1 VTKIDRYI
9 LAQLFGPFAF
19 FCFIISGILWLNQ
32 ALGIIRIVT
41 ENGQPASIFVE
52 LSVLL
57 IPKVLIAA
65 IPIAGFA
72 SAVFLTNRLYSE
84 TELVVMMS
92 AGRSYS
98 ALAKPFLI
106 FGIVCFAT
114 LFIVV
119 HFIGPLSQS
128 KLSIKQDQIKREFIT
143 QIIQPGAFITSQ
155 GKYTFFFG
163 QKGRNG
169 ELKDVMIEEQISN
182 NLTLTHIANQGQV
195 IRKDDKTTLVLQ
207 SGSIQR
213 HNQVTGDFSL
223 VKFDS
228 LAFDL
233 TQLSSNLEPRTLS
246 ASEYTT
252 PQLVKHLADMPQS
265 DPSLGRSTALLHDR
279 NAKTLLALF
288 FPVLGM
294 VTLLVGGYRRSGFTA
309 RIVIGVLLMAG
320 LDSFRGAT
328 KKWIT
333 DDPAIWYMHYTSIF
347 SCIALILLLLW
358 LANHNI
364 RHVIP
369 FRKKVMS

>member
-52 LSVLL
+52 LSILL
-57 IPKVLIAA
+57 LPKVLVAA

-72 SAVFLTNRLYSE
+72 AAVYLTNRLYGE

-92 AGRSYS
+92 AGRSYR

-106 FGIVCFAT
+106 FGAVCFSA

-119 HFIGPLSQS
+119 HFLGPISES
-128 KLSIKQDQIKREFIT
+128 KLFAKQDQIKREFIT
-143 QIIQPGAFITSQ
+143 QIIQPGAFISSQ
-155 GKYTFFFG
+155 GKFTFFFG

-169 ELKDVMIEEQISN
+169 ELKDVMIEETVSEGVTI
-182 NLTLTHIANQGQV
+182 THIANEGQV
-195 IRKDDKTTLVLQ
+195 IRDGGKTTLVLQ
-207 SGSIQR
+207 AGSIQR
-213 HNQVTGDFSL
+213 YNQVAGDFSL
-223 VKFDS
+223 VQFDS

-233 TQLSSNLEPRTLS
+233 TQMGNDFKPRVVDVSEFTSPRLYQELSEMN
-246 ASEYTT
+246 
-252 PQLVKHLADMPQS
+252 AD
-265 DPSLGRSTALLHDR
+265 DPALGRATALFHDR
-279 NAKTLLALF
+279 NAKTLLALL

-294 VTLLVGGYRRSGFTA
+294 VTLLVGGYRRSGFTI
-309 RIVIGVLLMAG
+309 RIVLGVLMMAG

-328 KKWIT
+328 KTWISET
-333 DDPAIWYMHYTSIF
+333 PSIWFVHYLSIVA
-347 SCIALILLLLW
+347 CIALILLLLW
-358 LANHNI
+358 MAGHDMRKLN
-364 RHVIP
+364 P
-369 FRKKVMS
+369 FAKQVLK

>member
-57 IPKVLIAA
+57 LPKVLIAA

-72 SAVFLTNRLYSE
+72 ASVFLTNRLYGE

-92 AGRSYS
+92 AGRSYP

-106 FGIVCFAT
+106 FGAICFTA

-119 HFIGPLSQS
+119 HFLGPIAQS
-128 KLSIKQDQIKREFIT
+128 KLFTKQDQIKREFIT
-143 QIIQPGAFITSQ
+143 QIIQPGAFISSQ
-155 GKYTFFFG
+155 GKFTFFFG

-169 ELKDVMIEEQISN
+169 ELKDVLIEEKTSKDQ
-182 NLTLTHIANQGQV
+182 TVTHIANEGQV
-195 IRKDDKTTLVLQ
+195 VREGGKTTLVLQ
-207 SGSIQR
+207 AGSIQR
-213 HNQVTGDFSL
+213 HNRVTGNFSL
-223 VKFDS
+223 VQFDS

-233 TQLSSNLEPRTLS
+233 TQKGNDLKPRS
-246 ASEYTT
+246 VAVSEFTSPRLYQKLITMN
-252 PQLVKHLADMPQS
+252 QH
-265 DPSLGRSTALLHDR
+265 DPSLGRATALFHDR
-279 NAKTLLALF
+279 NAKTLLALL

-294 VTLLVGGYRRSGFTA
+294 VALLVGGYRRSGFTK
-309 RIVIGVLLMAG
+309 RIVLGVLIMAG
-320 LDSFRGAT
+320 LDSLRGTT
-328 KKWIT
+328 KTWISEA
-333 DDPAIWYMHYTSIF
+333 PSIWFLHYLSVLV
-347 SCIALILLLLW
+347 CILLILSLLW
-358 LANHNI
+358 MANHDMRKLN
-364 RHVIP
+364 P
-369 FRKKVMS
+369 FAKQVLK